1 MMVAARRLAAGIAL
15 AGVAAS
21 GAQAADVVLST
32 AQAGT
37 PTGGAA
43 TNTTTSATTSNT
55 GANAPVISSGAS
67 LAQAGLG
74 LFAVIALILAMAWV
88 ARRVGLV
95 RQGSGNASMKVV
107 GSLMLGPRQRVVT
120 VEVGGTWL
128 VLGVSPNEIRPL
140 HTLEAQPHTSS
151 PDDSRPGSQADS
163 GVPRNMQG
171 GFGERLMRAMQENL
185 KK

>member
-15 AGVAAS
+15 VGVAAS

-43 TNTTTSATTSNT
+43 TNTTTSATTGNT

-95 RQGSGNASMKVV
+95 RQGSGNA
-107 GSLMLGPRQRVVT
+107 
-120 VEVGGTWL
+120 
-128 VLGVSPNEIRPL
+128 
-140 HTLEAQPHTSS
+140 
-151 PDDSRPGSQADS
+151 
-163 GVPRNMQG
+163 
-171 GFGERLMRAMQENL
+171 
-185 KK
+185 